1 MGSLDRDALRLAR
14 RTRPGGELGWQ
25 ARGRAAGGR
34 HLDDEHLGGKEQR
47 ERQADH
53 ELGFAHAEDARP
65 TRRPQVSQKLRDAK
79 LALQTLHASSKTRV
93 PPDRSRARRIG
104 ARLLRRVSC
113 GRWLQQADLRAPKP
127 NQRRSGQ
134 VRARRARV
142 RAPALGAGEDCSEH
156 GRSHP
161 AVEVRPLSVPRPAT
175 LRYEQLD
182 LTCPRALWLQQLLG
196 IGNLIHSL
204 TSGSGK
210 ILSLPATARSQP
222 KFSQACV
229 RRSCLVG

>member
-1 MGSLDRDALRLAR
+1 MAKLAL
-14 RTRPGGELGWQ
+14 ELQ
-25 ARGRAAGGR
+25 PAPTD
-34 HLDDEHLGGKEQR
+34 LQQR
-47 ERQADH
+47 ELA
-53 ELGFAHAEDARP
+53 AA
-65 TRRPQVSQKLRDAK
+65 VRDTK

-182 LTCPRALWLQQLLG
+182 LNLPARALVAA
-196 IGNLIHSL
+196 
-204 TSGSGK
+204 
-210 ILSLPATARSQP
+210 ATRD
-222 KFSQACV
+222 
-229 RRSCLVG
+229 R